1 MSGIVTFCHPG
12 SVVDW
17 RLNPPTYRGR
27 GLMTSLPPAVLR
39 HAIAANIAASLAED
53 EGSGDLTAALIPF
66 DRHVSGTVVAKEAA
80 VVAGRQWVEES
91 FRQVDPAIHLHWHHG
106 DGERVDPAIDPI
118 LFEFQGPARS
128 VMTAERT
135 ALNWLQTLSGVA
147 TRCRAYAD
155 AVAHTGVRLL
165 DTRKTLPGMRIAQKY
180 AVTCGGCYN
189 HRIGLYD
196 GILIKENHIAA
207 CGSITAAVAAARQQ
221 SAQVPVEVETETPN
235 EVAEAVAAGADI
247 IMLDEF
253 PLQSMR
259 ELTRQY
265 RGQAAFEASGGITD
279 ANLGAV
285 AETGVDYISLG
296 TLTKDVTAVDLS
308 LRVTEINNT

>member
-1 MSGIVTFCHPG
+1 
-12 SVVDW
+12 
-17 RLNPPTYRGR
+17 
-27 GLMTSLPPAVLR
+27 MTSLPPAVLR
-39 HAIAANIAASLAED
+39 HAIAANIATSLVED
-53 EGSGDLTAALIPF
+53 EGSGDLTAALIPA
-66 DRHVSGTVVAKEAA
+66 DRHVAGTVIAKEAA
-80 VVAGRQWVEES
+80 VIAGQLWVEES
-91 FRQVDPAIHLHWHHG
+91 FRQLDPTIRIQWHYQ
-106 DGERVDPAIDPI
+106 DGERVDPAIDPVV
-118 LFEFQGPARS
+118 FKFQGPARS

-155 AVAHTGVRLL
+155 SVAHTGVRLL

-207 CGSITAAVAAARQQ
+207 CGSISAAVAAARQQ
-221 SAQVPVEVETETPN
+221 NAQVPVEVETETPD

-259 ELTRQY
+259 DLTRQY
-265 RGQAAFEASGGITD
+265 RGQACFEASGGITD
-279 ANLGAV
+279 ANLKVV

-296 TLTKDVTAVDLS
+296 TLTKDVSAIDLS
-308 LRVTEINNT
+308 LRVTDINNT